1 MNVALK
7 REIVYQ
13 KREIVYQKRGIVYQK
28 RGILQESMAGGYL
41 AHLKS
46 LGAEIRFVVASN
58 GDKGTNDLTIT
69 SPQL

>member
-1 MNVALK
+1 
-7 REIVYQ
+7 
-13 KREIVYQKRGIVYQK
+13 
-28 RGILQESMAGGYL
+28 MAGGYL